1 MADVAMSERY
11 CFATSAMVGH

>member
-11 CFATSAMVGH
+11 CFATSAMVGY